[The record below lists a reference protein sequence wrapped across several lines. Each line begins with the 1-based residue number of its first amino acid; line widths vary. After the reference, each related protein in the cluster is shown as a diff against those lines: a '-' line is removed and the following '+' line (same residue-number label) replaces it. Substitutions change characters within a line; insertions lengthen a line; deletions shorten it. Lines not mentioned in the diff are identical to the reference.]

1 MESKYTDG
9 SRNGRPHGE
18 EDALNGSAPRAKKAS
33 DNRSSDRFHCE
44 CPGTHTTTTTRRRV
58 AKPGDHEQRRQAP
71 ADANRRSTT
80 KRHLDK
86 RANHDV
92 GPEKRLR
99 HEEEPTETRAPS
111 TPTTASR
118 TRERDATEHDVT
130 ECQGPRD
137 PQRRSKR
144 SETTSG
150 TAPRAGRSR
159 REPPT
164 KAGAGVSS
172 PTSTSLGLLVE
183 RRSPR
188 ARNLVDLGFWNGG
201 AHVQA
206 AETARAQRRNTPD
219 TRKILRTR
227 LTTYEKS

>member
-1 MESKYTDG
+1 MESKDPDW
-9 SRNGRPHGE
+9 SRNRRPRAE
-18 EDALNGSAPRAKKAS
+18 EDALNGSAPRPKRPS
-33 DNRSSDRFHCE
+33 DNRSSDRFHSE
-44 CPGTHTTTTTRRRV
+44 CPGTHTTTPTRPRA
-58 AKPGDHEQRRQAP
+58 AKPGNHEQRRQTP
-71 ADANRRSTT
+71 TDARRRSTT
-80 KRHLDK
+80 KRHLDE

-92 GPEKRLR
+92 GPKKRLR

-111 TPTTASR
+111 IPTTASR
-118 TRERDATEHDVT
+118 TRDRGATEHDGT

-150 TAPRAGRSR
+150 PATRAGRSR

-227 LTTYEKS
+227 LTTHEKS